1 MRNQKVEERCRKYLA
16 AVSRKLITRLAHI
29 LRLVA
34 AADVRFAKWIL
45 HELPHAIVL
54 RSRLRSLRLH
64 QSFVLAG
71 CSSTSESVTQQPT
84 DSATTTQK
92 LTLSDGTVITA
103 APGTTLQLDEL
114 GNASGRNG
122 QEEILIHGTGTHV
135 DNIVARIYQGN
146 TFNGH
151 HHIYT
156 NTGSI
161 KANQANHSPIVTY
174 TVGVGAK
181 MTNKTQVCAEAWR
194 ENGGGNY
201 TLMGRPCLIVEN

>member
-1 MRNQKVEERCRKYLA
+1 
-16 AVSRKLITRLAHI
+16 
-29 LRLVA
+29 
-34 AADVRFAKWIL
+34 
-45 HELPHAIVL
+45 
-54 RSRLRSLRLH
+54 
-64 QSFVLAG
+64 
-71 CSSTSESVTQQPT
+71 
-84 DSATTTQK
+84 

-103 APGTTLQLDEL
+103 TPGTTLQLDEL
-114 GNASGRNG
+114 GNASGKNG

-156 NTGSI
+156 NTGAI
-161 KANQANHSPIVTY
+161 KANQPNHSPIITY

-181 MTNKTQVCAEAWR
+181 LTNKTQVCAEAWR

>member
-1 MRNQKVEERCRKYLA
+1 MDLTR
-16 AVSRKLITRLAHI
+16 ITPRHRSTVTFA
-29 LRLVA
+29 VA
-34 AADVRFAKWIL
+34 AAAS
-45 HELPHAIVL
+45 IV
-54 RSRLRSLRLH
+54 
-64 QSFVLAG
+64 VLAG
-71 CSSTSESVTQQPT
+71 CSSTSESVTQKPA
-84 DSATTTQK
+84 DSATATQK

-103 APGTTLQLDEL
+103 TPGTTLQLDEL
-114 GNASGRNG
+114 GNASGKNG

-156 NTGSI
+156 NTGAI
-161 KANQANHSPIVTY
+161 KANQPNHSPIITY

-181 MTNKTQVCAEAWR
+181 LTNKTQVCAEAWR